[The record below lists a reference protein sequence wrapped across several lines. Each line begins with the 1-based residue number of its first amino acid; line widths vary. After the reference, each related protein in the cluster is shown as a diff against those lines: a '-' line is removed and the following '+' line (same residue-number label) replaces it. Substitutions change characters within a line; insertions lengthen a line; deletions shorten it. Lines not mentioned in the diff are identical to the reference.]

1 MTILVIL
8 THPLHLHSYLYNAKL
23 GRLTGILV
31 HTCQTVVD
39 PNHHPTCIL
48 ISVKNRYQVETIIQG
63 PHLFPYLL
71 VETLPS
77 RILLCDRSTEQAE
90 TKIQGPHNFPPDIS
104 YPSLL
109 HTAL

>member
-1 MTILVIL
+1 MIKLVYL
-8 THPLHLHSYLYNAKL
+8 THLLHLHSYLYTSQLEQN
-23 GRLTGILV
+23 RTNFVI
-31 HTCQTVVD
+31 D
-39 PNHHPTCIL
+39 PNHHPTRIL
-48 ISVKNRYQVETIIQG
+48 ISVKNRYQAETIIQG
-63 PHLFPYLL
+63 PHFFPHLL

-104 YPSLL
+104 YPSLP